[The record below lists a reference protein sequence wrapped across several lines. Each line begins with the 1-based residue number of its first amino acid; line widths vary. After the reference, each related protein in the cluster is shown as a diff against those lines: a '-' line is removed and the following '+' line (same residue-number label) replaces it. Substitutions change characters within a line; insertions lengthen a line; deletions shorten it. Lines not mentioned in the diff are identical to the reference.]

1 MSTVSV
7 RRQAFDRLRVLIA
20 DDHPIIRKHIRSI
33 LEEHPRFEVCGEAND
48 GSIAIEEA
56 TRLQPDVIVLNVN
69 MPVLNG
75 FDAAKQIS
83 SRLPKAAIVI
93 LSANA
98 DRHFIEEAKRI
109 GARAYVSKSRAGEA
123 LVNAIE
129 KAVIGE
135 EFVLVN

>member
-1 MSTVSV
+1 MASASIE
-7 RRQAFDRLRVLIA
+7 RQAFYRLRVLIA

-33 LEEHPRFEVCGEAND
+33 LEEHPRFEVCGEAHD
-48 GSIAIEEA
+48 GAIAIKEA

-75 FDAAKQIS
+75 FDAAKEIS

-93 LSANA
+93 LSVNA
-98 DRHFIEEAKRI
+98 DRHFIEEAKRN
-109 GARAYVSKSRAGEA
+109 GARAYVSKSRAGEE
-123 LVNAIE
+123 LVNSIGR
-129 KAVIGE
+129 AVIGE